1 MMKPLLRL
9 MMIGLLCLPTM
20 LAWSQTVLDVRVWPE
35 PDNTRVVFDLSGPI
49 QYKYFELSNPD
60 RLVLDLRGA
69 DIKANMSAV
78 DWNKTPIKSMRY
90 GKNQGKD
97 TRVVFELNA
106 RVKPQAFDLK
116 PSGAYGHRLVLDLK
130 NKPVPRQ
137 IPLPEPK
144 LEPVAMQTSERLQTA
159 IVIAI
164 DAGHGGE
171 DAGAVG
177 PTGAR
182 EKDVVLS
189 IAKKLYQALSDEP
202 GIKPILIRNGDYYI
216 GLRQRIVKARQ
227 AHADLFISIHA
238 DAYKHRTAHGAS
250 VFTLSGRGAS
260 SEAARWLAESENRS
274 DLIGGV
280 SLDDKDDVLASVL
293 LDLSQTAS
301 KEASL
306 SLAAA
311 VLRNLGKITN
321 LHGAHVQQAGFA
333 VLKSP
338 DIPSILVETEFISNP
353 NAERK
358 LRSAAYQEQLVKALH
373 EGIKAYLRS
382 KAHQYQ
388 GLPVVQAAK

>member
-1 MMKPLLRL
+1 MNPLLRQ
-9 MMIGLLCLPTM
+9 ITGFLCLIPL
-20 LAWSQTVLDVRVWPE
+20 LAWSHNVLDVRVWPE

-69 DIKANMSAV
+69 DIKKLSQV
-78 DWNKTPIKSMRY
+78 DWRKTPVKSMRY
-90 GKNQGKD
+90 GSNQGKD
-97 TRVVFELNA
+97 MRVVFELSA
-106 RVKPQAFDLK
+106 PVKPQAFHLK

-130 NKPVPRQ
+130 NERTASRPAPRV
-137 IPLPEPK
+137 EPK
-144 LEPVAMQTSERLQTA
+144 VERVALNVKERPKGVL
-159 IVIAI
+159 VIAI

-171 DAGAVG
+171 DSGAIG
-177 PTGAR
+177 PSGNK
-182 EKDVVLS
+182 EKDVVLA
-189 IAKKLYQALSDEP
+189 IAKKLYQELSDEP
-202 GIKPILIRNGDYYI
+202 GIKPILIRNGDYYV

-238 DAYKHRTAHGAS
+238 DAYKHPTAHGAS
-250 VFTLSGRGAS
+250 VFTLSGRGAT

-306 SLAAA
+306 SLGAA
-311 VLRNLGKITN
+311 VLRNLGKITQ

-353 NAERK
+353 SSERK
-358 LRSAAYQEQLVKALH
+358 LRSAAYQDQIVKALH
-373 EGIKAYLRS
+373 EGVKAYLRT

-388 GLPVVQAAK
+388 GLPVVQTASKM

>member
-1 MMKPLLRL
+1 MSLIPL
-9 MMIGLLCLPTM
+9 
-20 LAWSQTVLDVRVWPE
+20 LAWSHNVLDVRVWPE

-69 DIKANMSAV
+69 DIKKLSQV
-78 DWNKTPIKSMRY
+78 DWRKTPVKSMRY
-90 GKNQGKD
+90 GSNQGKD
-97 TRVVFELNA
+97 MRVVFELSA
-106 RVKPQAFDLK
+106 PVKPQAFDLK
-116 PSGAYGHRLVLDLK
+116 PSGGYGHRLVLDLK
-130 NKPVPRQ
+130 NERVVSPR
-137 IPLPEPK
+137 PAPRAEPK
-144 LEPVAMQTSERLQTA
+144 PERVTLDVKDRPQGVL
-159 IVIAI
+159 VIAI

-171 DAGAVG
+171 DSGAIG
-177 PTGAR
+177 PSGVK
-182 EKDVVLS
+182 EKDVVLA
-189 IAKKLYQALSDEP
+189 IAKKLYEDLSDEP
-202 GIKPILIRNGDYYI
+202 GIKPILIRNGDYYV

-238 DAYKHRTAHGAS
+238 DAYKHQTAHGAS
-250 VFTLSGRGAS
+250 VFTLSGRGAT

-306 SLAAA
+306 SLGGA
-311 VLRNLGKITN
+311 VLRNLGKITQ

-353 NAERK
+353 SSERK
-358 LRSAAYQEQLVKALH
+358 LRSAAYQDQIVKALH
-373 EGIKAYLRS
+373 EGVKAYLRT

-388 GLPVVQAAK
+388 GLPVVQTASKM